1 MLILKSVGLNQSGG
15 PDQNITQAE
24 MGIGLVLSQFESRV
38 PVKPVL
44 GEVGSVTLL
53 HMDRLSIIKSAIFIS
68 LMCSLLPE
76 DLHSEVVYFLP
87 KLLLI

>member
-1 MLILKSVGLNQSGG
+1 M
-15 PDQNITQAE
+15 
-24 MGIGLVLSQFESRV
+24 
-38 PVKPVL
+38 KPML

-53 HMDRLSIIKSAIFIS
+53 HMNRLSIIKSAIFIS

-76 DLHSEVVYFLP
+76 DLHSDLVYFLP